1 MCFSEGKRA
10 PHLVFVKV
18 IGYASIMSDDILRPI
33 TDQNEL
39 AALCDALSKH
49 DFICVDTEFHRE
61 TTYWPQLCLIQ
72 ASAPGVEG
80 LIDPLADDLD
90 IGPFLNLIAEDT
102 RVKVFHA
109 ARQDLE
115 IFNRLIG
122 YPPGP
127 IFDSQIAAMALGL
140 GDSISYDNLVQRVL
154 KRNVDKSSQF
164 TDWTRRPL
172 SDKQLTYALGDVT
185 HLRDAYGIMKE
196 QLVAKGRLNW
206 VHEEMAYLEEP
217 ALYDTTSENAWQ
229 RLKIRKPRVD
239 YAAVLAAVAGW
250 RETRAKELDKPRRR
264 VLKDDAIYEIAEQKP
279 KDTKAYERLRAVPKG
294 FINSKHALGLVDAV
308 NAAIDDPEAFAPPIP
323 KRKHNAQTP
332 PGAPEMLKVLL
343 KHVGEEIDIVPRLI
357 ANAADIERIARGETE
372 DIAAFT
378 GWRNDVFGQQA
389 RALLSGKLALS
400 FQDGKVRLFET

>member
-1 MCFSEGKRA
+1 
-10 PHLVFVKV
+10 
-18 IGYASIMSDDILRPI
+18 MSDDILRPI

-39 AALCDALSKH
+39 AEFCDALSKH
-49 DFICVDTEFHRE
+49 EFMCVDTEFHRE
-61 TTYWPQLCLIQ
+61 TTYWPELCLIQ

-90 IGPFLNLIAEDT
+90 IGPFLELIAEES

-122 YPPGP
+122 HPPGP

-140 GDSISYDNLVQRVL
+140 GDSISYDNLIQRVL
-154 KRNVDKSSQF
+154 KESVDKSSQF

-185 HLRDAYGIMKE
+185 HLREAYLIMKT
-196 QLVAKGRLNW
+196 QLEEKGRWGW
-206 VHEEMAYLEEP
+206 VREEMAYLEDP
-217 ALYDTTSENAWQ
+217 ALYDTASENAWQ
-229 RLKIRKPRVD
+229 RLKIRKPKID

-250 RETRAKELDKPRRR
+250 REDKAKELDRPRRR
-264 VLKDDAIYEIAEQKP
+264 ILKDDAVYEIAEQKP
-279 KDTKAYERLRAVPKG
+279 RDAKGYDRLRAVPKG
-294 FINSKHALGLVDAV
+294 FINSRHATGLIEAV
-308 NAAIDDPEAFAPPIP
+308 NAATANPEKYAPPIP
-323 KRKHNAQTP
+323 RRKHNAQVP

-343 KHVGEEIDIVPRLI
+343 KHVSEEVEVVPRLI
-357 ANAADIERIARGETE
+357 ANAADIERIARGETD

-378 GWRNDVFGQQA
+378 GWRDDVFGTRA

-400 FQDGKVRLFET
+400 FQDGQVCLFKT